1 MNRGV
6 KMTMVS
12 LAALLSAGVA
22 MGASVSFDLRPTR
35 KLMKAAAAPTGEP
48 TGILRTTSLAAGKT
62 LTDPLAVGDELSFAL
77 FDDVTVTL
85 SLAERTEAPLG
96 GETFLAEVSGY
107 DGMKNAVVVQ
117 TSDGLQ
123 VDVQDFRK
131 NRVYSIVS
139 TAKGTSVREFDPQA
153 GKVVPTKPLVPEL
166 SKTDS
171 PVMTQSSVMASP
183 STDQAS
189 TLVDVL
195 VAFDRNA
202 VTYANQNEGG
212 IDNFANMA
220 VAKMNTALANNGMSS
235 LFRFR
240 LVGTMS
246 VDASATDVHTGLYA
260 IRDSE
265 AGWAAIKTKREK
277 VGADIV
283 TTLIDTGSA
292 YGTTGVGWSL
302 MDTSSISSF
311 ADNAYNVCAIRSVAQ
326 SHTMTHE
333 TGHNMGAG
341 HATAVADAGNRGPQ
355 LYGYSSGY
363 YFTGSD
369 GKAYHTIMAYNS
381 DGYGNSYTEAPL
393 FSSPNCSWA
402 GVAAGDA
409 THDNAQTI
417 KNTYQYASAWRAQ
430 KIAMSYDVFFSPETR
445 ATFSES
451 ITVTLTPGKAG
462 LPIRYTVDGSMPTL
476 SSPLYSAPLVFTATT
491 TIKAAT
497 VTDGVL
503 GPVYEATYLK
513 SDLGM
518 ALNAPQLVW
527 TTSSDYPWAT
537 QTDNT
542 FDGFAVQS
550 CPQFVGT
557 FGLGKTSWLK
567 TTVTGPT
574 EMGFRY
580 QKRQYSS
587 SFKVYC
593 DNQVVWSDSEGD
605 SGIGTSFAWNAA
617 LVNLPAGTHE
627 IKFAFEQGYGY
638 YGNFNGIV
646 LDTVCFDAWSVP
658 PTISPATTASQS
670 TAKTFTGSMTI
681 TLTPPQGRT
690 GTLFYTLDGSD
701 PTQEGAL
708 PYTGPFTVDKSVFVQ
723 AVFVE
728 PGREASPPAQG
739 YFLERHPVKPGE
751 WTTDVEGAKAAAA
764 EDGKLIAVL
773 CANRR
778 GCGWT
783 QRLMPIAESAEF
795 LAWAEANGVYLI
807 TSDDSELIDTEAAED
822 YFWSLWG
829 GGSVNYPTLVFA
841 RPSAPDKLLSW
852 GRARNDGDSTIG
864 GMLYKD
870 TVESLV
876 HGFAAVMG
884 QTSVLSAPT
893 VSPDVEL
900 INSFPLTVTLA
911 NPNVTGT
918 IYYTLDGS
926 VPTKTNGK
934 QYTSSISIASS
945 DVVLK
950 AAVWNASGLSSP
962 VLVKSYRSIS
972 EWANGIFGT
981 SGITWQRDGTVD
993 WTKASEDRTLRTGGL
1008 LSGSSYVSTL
1018 KATVTGKGKFVF
1030 TYRGCTWGNQNSVTY
1045 SLNGITQRTISG
1057 YCTSGAQGETVT
1069 KVIDT
1074 AGTTTFTWTY
1084 TVAEPSCDYTSGY
1097 NYNGA
1102 KIWSGVWLSD
1112 VQWIPEGSAVFPSV
1126 GDLATVFGSDS
1137 DVAKNITTAEELAKV
1152 NEFAASVGLTS
1163 VANLTTAQK
1172 AHFYESYVLSA
1183 VMKSPTLLTA
1193 EPKLEISSFGANA
1206 VNAANWDLS
1215 VSLSA
1220 GNQNLEMIAS
1230 ELRKMIRVGTDV
1242 RNVNGAATVLATPS
1256 GDGATVTLTI
1266 QKPGTAAGFVR
1277 VVVDK

>member
-265 AGWAAIKTKREK
+265 VGWAAIKTKREE

-302 MDTSSISSF
+302 VDSSRIAAF

-355 LYGYSSGY
+355 LYNYSSGH

-527 TTSSDYPWAT
+527 TTSEDYPWT
-537 QTDNT
+537 FQTSDT
-542 FDGFAVQS
+542 YDGAAVQS
-550 CPQFVGT
+550 GT
-557 FGLGKTSWLK
+557 LPMKYLNETTWLK
-567 TTVTGPT
+567 TKVSGPT
-574 EMGFRY
+574 EMSFRYKQTAYTPGFRV
-580 QKRQYSS
+580 KI
-587 SFKVYC
+587 
-593 DNQVVWSDSEGD
+593 DNAVAFAPNAENDEWKLSEI
-605 SGIGTSFAWNAA
+605 SI
-617 LVNLPAGTHE
+617 PAGEHVIEFSWTVLGSSWGG
-627 IKFAFEQGYGY
+627 I
-638 YGNFNGIV
+638 FNGAW
-646 LDTVCFDAWSVP
+646 LDTIQFDALSRP
-658 PTISPATTASQS
+658 PTMNPMSTTDES
-670 TAKTFTGSMTI
+670 TAKTFTGSMDV
-681 TLTPPQGRT
+681 TLTPPSGRT
-690 GTLFYTLDGSD
+690 GVLYYTLDGSD
-701 PTQEGAL
+701 PTGEDARVWNGETL
-708 PYTGPFTVDKSVFVQ
+708 TLTKSTLVR

-728 PGREASPPAQG
+728 GGKEPSAPVEGL
-739 YFLERHPVKPGE
+739 FLERHPVKPGE

-764 EDGKLIAVL
+764 KDGKLIAVL
-773 CANRR
+773 CANRG
-778 GCGWT
+778 GCWWT
-783 QRLMPIAESAEF
+783 QQFMPIAESAEF

-807 TSDDSELIDTEAAED
+807 TSDDSELIDTEAADD
-822 YFWSLWG
+822 YFWRLWRLQG
-829 GGSVNYPTLVFA
+829 GGSVYYPTLVFA
-841 RPSAPDKLLSW
+841 RPSAPDTLLSW

-870 TVESLV
+870 TVASLV
-876 HGFAAVMG
+876 RGFAAVLG

-893 VSPDVEL
+893 VSPDSEL
-900 INSFPLTVTLA
+900 IDSFPLTVKLT
-911 NPNVTGT
+911 NPNATGT

-926 VPTKTNGK
+926 VPTKANGR
-934 QYTSSISIASS
+934 QYTSAISIASS

-950 AAVWNASGLSSP
+950 AAVWPANGLSSP

-981 SGITWQRDGTVD
+981 SGITWQKEGTVD
-993 WTKASEDRTLRTGGL
+993 WTEASEGRTLRTGGL

-1018 KATVTGKGKFVF
+1018 KATVTGKGRFVF
-1030 TYRGCTWGNQNSVTY
+1030 TYKGCTWGNKNSVTY
-1045 SLNGITQRTISG
+1045 SVNDTVQRTISG

-1074 AGTTTFTWTY
+1074 TGTTTFVWTY
-1084 TVAEPSCDYTSGY
+1084 SVTEPGCDYTSGY

-1102 KIWSGVWLSD
+1102 NIWCGVWLSD
-1112 VQWIPEGSAVFPSV
+1112 VQWIPEGASVFPSV
-1126 GDLATVFGSDS
+1126 GDLATAFGADS

-1152 NEFAASVGLTS
+1152 NAFAASVGLTS

-1183 VMKSPTLLTA
+1183 VMKTPALLTA